1 MKALQNKRLKNIL
14 NTEITKFCM
23 TRNRFHNEIS
33 NKYIEQYYLSFHN
46 EFARDTCNTVVLFN
60 AVPFHS

>member
-1 MKALQNKRLKNIL
+1 MKALQKRRLKNIL

-46 EFARDTCNTVVLFN
+46 EFARES
-60 AVPFHS
+60 P